1 MSHDNTQP
9 APLDLP
15 MCRQLADLVSE
26 HAINEGI
33 NETRIPGLEVYR
45 ADQPTSFSSV
55 VYEPALCVIAQGS
68 KTVQL
73 T

>member
-1 MSHDNTQP
+1 MTVSHDNTQP

-33 NETRIPGLEVYR
+33 NV
-45 ADQPTSFSSV
+45 
-55 VYEPALCVIAQGS
+55 
-68 KTVQL
+68 VQL
-73 T
+73 ISFTGTDSHP